1 MFLMGGFEIKIFSL
15 EIVGFFWKVILE
27 VVVDKGVSNVV
38 VIVMYVV
45 YVWRIFVRMLGEIL

>member
-1 MFLMGGFEIKIFSL
+1 MGGFEIKIFSL